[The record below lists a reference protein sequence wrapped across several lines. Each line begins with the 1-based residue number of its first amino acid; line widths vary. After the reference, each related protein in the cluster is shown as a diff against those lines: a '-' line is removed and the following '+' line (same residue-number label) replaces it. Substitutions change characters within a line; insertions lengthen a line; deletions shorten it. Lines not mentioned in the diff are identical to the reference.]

1 MFSTTTDKTLICSDC
16 GQEFAFT
23 ASEQQFYA
31 DRQFSEPRRCPS
43 CRASRKAAR
52 GDAGARQRLLG
63 RLLGRRLRPRSP
75 RDVQRDV
82 RELRPRGAG
91 PVPTERH
98 QAGLLQRL
106 LLEAAQLLDLDRSID
121 RSPADPAGLHR
132 FRPAPWRS
140 VMRPMRI
147 SRPTLAR
154 RQDLCIR
161 AWSSSWR
168 QPHVASRSWGAS
180 DAAIERHERAR
191 PDPPPRRR
199 TTHRKRSSCPRAAR
213 HAAHVGSYGKRSTRS

>member
-23 ASEQQFYA
+23 ASEQQ
-31 DRQFSEPRRCPS
+31 
-43 CRASRKAAR
+43 
-52 GDAGARQRLLG
+52 
-63 RLLGRRLRPRSP
+63 
-75 RDVQRDV
+75 
-82 RELRPRGAG
+82 LRPRGAG

-98 QAGLLQRL
+98 EARLLQRL

-132 FRPAPWRS
+132 FRPPPRRS
-140 VMRPMRI
+140 VMRPVRI
-147 SRPTLAR
+147 GRPTLAR

-161 AWSSSWR
+161 ARSSSWR

-180 DAAIERHERAR
+180 DAAIERHERRAQILR
-191 PDPPPRRR
+191 HGDVPRIVSGQVVPELPDTLRMWLV
-199 TTHRKRSSCPRAAR
+199 RKEIHPKL
-213 HAAHVGSYGKRSTRS
+213 Y